1 MNTMRIAAGMLAVLA
16 LGAGGH
22 ALEIKGVQLP
32 DRLQA
37 GDSELV
43 LNGGGVRSR
52 YMMDLYVA
60 GLYLPARD
68 ADGARIVA
76 ADEPMAIRLQI
87 ISSLITSDRMEEATR
102 EGFENATGG
111 NTAPI
116 RDEIEQ
122 FIEVFRTEIKVG
134 DVYDLVYVPGTGVEV
149 FKNGNRESVTPGLA
163 LKRALFGI
171 WLGEKPA
178 QKNLKNGLLGN

>member
-1 MNTMRIAAGMLAVLA
+1 MKTMRIAVGMAAVLA
-16 LGAGGH
+16 LGAAAH
-22 ALEIKGVQLP
+22 ALEIKGVHLP
-32 DRLQA
+32 DKMKA
-37 GDSELV
+37 GDGELV

-60 GLYLPARD
+60 GLYLSARSAD
-68 ADGARIVA
+68 AAQIVA
-76 ADEPMAIRLQI
+76 ADQPMAIRLQI
-87 ISSLITSDRMEEATR
+87 ISSLITSERMEEATR

-122 FIEVFRTEIKVG
+122 FINVFKSEIKIG
-134 DVYDLVYVPGTGVEV
+134 DVYDLVYLPGTGVEV
-149 FKNGNRESVTPGLA
+149 YKNGEKVSVTPGA
-163 LKRALFGI
+163 PLKRALFGI

-178 QKNLKNGLLGN
+178 QKNLKDGLLGT